1 MKPVIPTIV
10 SSGNQ
15 ACIIT
20 VSKMIPKYS
29 STRVWPIVFLAER
42 GMFKLLN
49 IKDNKAR
56 VLSSHSVGLSIV
68 KNHPTNEK

>member
-10 SSGNQ
+10 SSGKR

-29 STRVWPIVFLAER
+29 STHVWPIVFLSER

-56 VLSSHSVGLSIV
+56 VLSPHSVGLSIV
-68 KNHPTNEK
+68 KKHTTNRK